1 MHIAHI
7 CGRVAI
13 RDLLDLLPTDLRQF
27 VKRTILSDSLKI
39 SIDHRVG
46 ISLSALNPETTMEE
60 PSVY

>member
-7 CGRVAI
+7 CGRVTI
-13 RDLLDLLPTDLRQF
+13 RYLLDLLPTDLREL

-60 PSVY
+60 ASVY

>member
-1 MHIAHI
+1 MHISHVSGWVPIRYLAHFL
-7 CGRVAI
+7 A
-13 RDLLDLLPTDLRQF
+13 TDLCELIQRP
-27 VKRTILSDSLKI
+27 ILSDSLKI